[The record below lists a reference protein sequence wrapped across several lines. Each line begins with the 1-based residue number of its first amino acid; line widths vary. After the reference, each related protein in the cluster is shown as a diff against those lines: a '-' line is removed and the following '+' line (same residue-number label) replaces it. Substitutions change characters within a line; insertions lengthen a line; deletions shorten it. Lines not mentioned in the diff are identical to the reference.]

1 MDNIA
6 YLFDVDG
13 TLTPPMK
20 AMRSETTRRFL
31 RWMEG
36 KNVYIVAGSDKEKVE
51 RQLPHNILSEVEGI
65 FCSSG
70 NELWMNDELIY
81 KNDWTPD
88 PDFLSYLSQLQK
100 SSHFTPK
107 GKNFREKR
115 TGMVNFSIVGRE
127 AVPELREIYYEWDKK
142 NKDREQLALTIK
154 LDYPD
159 LDACIGGQI
168 SIDIY
173 PKGQDK
179 SQASKWIR
187 KTLKSKMVFFGDKCY
202 EGGNDYSIANDILV
216 QEQGTYHNVTS
227 DEQTI
232 ELLEKKYSN

>member
-1 MDNIA
+1 MEGLT

-13 TLTPPMK
+13 TLTAPMK
-20 AMRSETTRRFL
+20 TMNAADTAKFL
-31 RWMEG
+31 SWIDG
-36 KNVYIVAGSDKEKVE
+36 KRAFIVAGSDLEKVQ
-51 RQLPHNILSEVEGI
+51 RQIPQSVLDQVEGI

-70 NELWMNDELIY
+70 NELWISGELIY
-81 KNDWTPD
+81 KSDWTPSA
-88 PDFLSYLSQLQK
+88 DFLSYLAQLQK

-179 SQASKWIR
+179 SQASKWVR
-187 KTLKSKMVFFGDKCY
+187 KTLKSKMVFFGDKCAD
-202 EGGNDYSIANDILV
+202 GGNDYSIANDIIISGD
-216 QEQGTYHNVTS
+216 GTYHKVES
-227 DEQTI
+227 PEQTI
-232 ELLEKKYSN
+232 KLLENKYSF